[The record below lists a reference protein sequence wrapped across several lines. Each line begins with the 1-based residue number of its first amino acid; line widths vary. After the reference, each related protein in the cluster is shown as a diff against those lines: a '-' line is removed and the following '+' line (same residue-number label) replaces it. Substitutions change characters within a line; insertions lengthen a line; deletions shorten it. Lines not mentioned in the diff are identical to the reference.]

1 MKEKYVC
8 KKDFEINGV
17 LIGHKGDVLVIT
29 DAKPS
34 SGQTKEDVA
43 GYCDIENTVTKQRF
57 EAAWMDIGDE
67 LNLLTVDP
75 QIVFDERYD
84 DEESETTT
92 LYFIAPKEIL
102 SEYGFEYPEAVSAEI
117 SLEFPIDVLVAEHA
131 YEQISPTDANG
142 SDYDWNDIELPYNTI
157 CDLIELAEKNE
168 KNGGK

>member
-92 LYFIAPKEIL
+92 LYFIAPKEML
-102 SEYGFEYPEAVSAEI
+102 SEYGYNYPEAVSVEI
-117 SLEFPIDVLVAEHA
+117 SIELPMGTLLAERA
-131 YEQISPTDANG
+131 CAAISPTDADG

-157 CDLIELAEKNE
+157 NDLIKLAE

>member
-92 LYFIAPKEIL
+92 LYFIAPKEML
-102 SEYGFEYPEAVSAEI
+102 SEYGYNYPEAVSAEI
-117 SLEFPIDVLVAEHA
+117 SIELPMGTLLAERA
-131 YEQISPTDANG
+131 CVGISPTDADG
-142 SDYDWNDIELPYNTI
+142 SNYDWNDIELPYDIVNE
-157 CDLIELAEKNE
+157 LIKLAE

>member
-92 LYFIAPKEIL
+92 LYFIAPKEML
-102 SEYGFEYPEAVSAEI
+102 SEYGYNYPEAVSAEI
-117 SLEFPIDVLVAEHA
+117 SIELPMGTLLAERA
-131 YEQISPTDANG
+131 CVGISPTDADG
-142 SDYDWNDIELPYNTI
+142 SDYDWNDIELPYDIVNE
-157 CDLIELAEKNE
+157 LIKLAE